1 MLSSSRKEPDAARK
15 PLGDGDPTCYTIREI
30 YAAGTEELSAATSS
44 EPDFSD
50 TCRRGKKKKITLGLQ
65 DQDVAVLPLAGLSW
79 LLAMDT

>member
-1 MLSSSRKEPDAARK
+1 MLHDTGNAAGIGPMFQLSSVPEWS
-15 PLGDGDPTCYTIREI
+15 LLIFLS
-30 YAAGTEELSAATSS
+30 GTEELSAATSS